1 MNDLDF
7 EYLPDGPF
15 DSSQVELNE
24 SFIDFGSILVP
35 KSIPDMTVRVEV
47 EETSGRLV
55 AVSLEVENSILQIS
69 AFSAP
74 KTMPIWNE
82 VADQLYESL
91 TSQGAQA
98 ERAEGSFGTSILAT
112 MPATDE
118 PQMPERKLKF
128 FGADGPRWFLRGIL
142 SGQALQ
148 DEATSVV
155 LDNVFRQLVVN
166 RGLEALPPRELLP
179 LLMPAGNVAP
189 PRSV

>member
-1 MNDLDF
+1 MNDQDF
-7 EYLPDGPF
+7 EYVPDGPF

-47 EETSGRLV
+47 EETSARLV

-82 VADQLYESL
+82 VADQLYDSL
-91 TSQGAQA
+91 ISQGAAA
-98 ERAEGSFGTSILAT
+98 ERTEGSFGVSILAT

-118 PQMPERKLKF
+118 PQMPERQLKF
-128 FGADGPRWFLRGIL
+128 FGSDGPRWFLRGIL
-142 SGQALQ
+142 SGKALQ
-148 DEATSVV
+148 DDATAVV

-179 LLMPAGNVAP
+179 LVMPAGNVVP

>member
-1 MNDLDF
+1 MNDQDF
-7 EYLPDGPF
+7 EYLNDGPF
-15 DSSQVELNE
+15 DSALVEINE

-47 EETSGRLV
+47 EESTGRLV
-55 AVSLEVENSILQIS
+55 AVSLEVENSLLQIS

-74 KTMPIWNE
+74 KSEPIWHE
-82 VADQLYESL
+82 VADQLFDSL
-91 TSQGAQA
+91 ISQGADA
-98 ERAEGSFGTSILAT
+98 TRSETSFGASILAT
-112 MPATDE
+112 MQTDDAL
-118 PQMPERKLKF
+118 QSTRQLKF

-142 SGQALQ
+142 SGQALS
-148 DEATSVV
+148 DPATAVV

-179 LLMPAGNVAP
+179 LVMPAGNVAP

>member
-82 VADQLYESL
+82 VADQLHESL

-98 ERAEGSFGTSILAT
+98 
-112 MPATDE
+112 
-118 PQMPERKLKF
+118 
-128 FGADGPRWFLRGIL
+128 
-142 SGQALQ
+142 
-148 DEATSVV
+148 
-155 LDNVFRQLVVN
+155 
-166 RGLEALPPRELLP
+166 
-179 LLMPAGNVAP
+179 
-189 PRSV
+189 

>member
-1 MNDLDF
+1 
-7 EYLPDGPF
+7 
-15 DSSQVELNE
+15 
-24 SFIDFGSILVP
+24 
-35 KSIPDMTVRVEV
+35 
-47 EETSGRLV
+47 
-55 AVSLEVENSILQIS
+55 
-69 AFSAP
+69 
-74 KTMPIWNE
+74 
-82 VADQLYESL
+82 
-91 TSQGAQA
+91 
-98 ERAEGSFGTSILAT
+98 

-118 PQMPERKLKF
+118 PQMPERQLKF

-179 LLMPAGNVAP
+179 LVMPAGNVAP